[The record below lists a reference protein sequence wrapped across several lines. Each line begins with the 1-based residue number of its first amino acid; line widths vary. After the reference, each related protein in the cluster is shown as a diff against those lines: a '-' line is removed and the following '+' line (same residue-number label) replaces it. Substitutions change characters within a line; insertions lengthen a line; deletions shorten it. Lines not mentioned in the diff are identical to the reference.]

1 MREIQRIV
9 CGALIAVSLALA
21 ASPVEARFVSV
32 DPVPPDTATA
42 ENFNR
47 YHYANDNPYRF
58 TDPDGRQAKDMVKG
72 AFRIVHGL
80 IKGPPKPPAPP
91 AAPKPNARVDVPA
104 ERAGHN
110 GVEGPPQ
117 VVQRITDN
125 GDVGAQVRYPDGS
138 MKDVSPARVKEY
150 VPQAHPN
157 APAGTMQRV
166 KFDAA
171 LPGTKGLKRNPEP
184 QDFEDA
190 GLSP

>member
-1 MREIQRIV
+1 MRGIQRIV
-9 CGALIAVSLALA
+9 CGALIAVSVAMA

-32 DPVPPDTATA
+32 DPVLPDTATGQD
-42 ENFNR
+42 FNR

-125 GDVGAQVRYPDGS
+125 GDVGAHNPHGYSVSGFVRTAELLHVGQIG
-138 MKDVSPARVKEY
+138 E
-150 VPQAHPN
+150 
-157 APAGTMQRV
+157 AGTGERAAAV
-166 KFDAA
+166 ERIAA
-171 LPGTKGLKRNPEP
+171 LG
-184 QDFEDA
+184 
-190 GLSP
+190 SPNWGVGRSWQ